1 LPLNEAL
8 GISRVHTLSHRLPK
22 RHRTHQLEAE
32 SVLAIQNAIPSTWVY
47 RTPEYDY
54 GIDGEIEIFDDEGI
68 ATGKKLLV
76 QLKATDE
83 KNIKKALKL
92 RLRIE
97 SANYFDSL
105 ENPVLVV
112 RYLSNNKKLYYRWFH
127 SFDQYY
133 EKVSDKSLAFNFE
146 EKCEWDENSKDNI
159 VTELDSY
166 YSIVKGKNPFPISI
180 PVYITSNS
188 PIANNII
195 SFVTEVNKKHKN
207 TNLVE
212 FSYER
217 EQSNFPP
224 NHLLISN
231 NELKVVLANK
241 TSTCLHFDST
251 DNIAFKDTISAN
263 FFVAVGMAIFYHGF
277 YVEASNLIVD
287 NLRESILKNDV
298 RAGTA
303 AIIGLI
309 KSRDLKRALE
319 LSETLFNDDDGI
331 NTAQMGLIE
340 IIRLYKIKSDEDID
354 LLSRFLDQ
362 ISKSLIDRE
371 ITSVAAMVE
380 YNHANKLRSN
390 NNFIKESVKHY
401 ILAAKLNPEYR
412 KRAYWNSELAGCLF
426 LLRKYKSSANLY
438 KTSLDIESN
447 HFIKGLYADSLMMSG
462 FYKLSLDTFH
472 EYFDEASD
480 KSFNCEWNLKALCLH
495 AIVDTL
501 GVSQQTRMLVE
512 NKLTKADYSNPDAL
526 INYIKTYDAL
536 STLCWFNIGVSSAE
550 KKEFRNA
557 QIEFLLSAL
566 ISESDSEA
574 WCNAFKCAMN
584 GDDNNILASIVE
596 CAQKKIGDSFFEYLS
611 NNLSESNPEGA
622 QGLDFLLLD
631 MMNAFKKQNKQT
643 NQIDIRLH
651 SPDGS
656 YEKQTT
662 GSV

>member
-1 LPLNEAL
+1 
-8 GISRVHTLSHRLPK
+8 LSHRLPK

-112 RYLSNNKKLYYRWFH
+112 RYLSSKKKLYYRWFH

-195 SFVTEVNKKHKN
+195 SFVAEVNKKHKN

-217 EQSNFPP
+217 EKSNCPP

-251 DNIAFKDTISAN
+251 DNIEFKDTISAN

-340 IIRLYKIKSDEDID
+340 IIRLYKIKSDEDIY

-362 ISKSLIDRE
+362 ISKSLIDRK

-380 YNHANKLRSN
+380 YNHANKLRAN
-390 NNFIKESVKHY
+390 NSFIKKSVKHY
-401 ILAAKLNPEYR
+401 ILAAKLDPEYR

-480 KSFNCEWNLKALCLH
+480 KGSSCEWNLKALCLH

-557 QIEFLLSAL
+557 QIAFLLSAL

-596 CAQKKIGDSFFEYLS
+596 CAQAKIGDSFFEYLS
-611 NNLSESNPEGA
+611 NNLSESNPEGS

>member
-1 LPLNEAL
+1 
-8 GISRVHTLSHRLPK
+8 LSHRLPK

-112 RYLSNNKKLYYRWFH
+112 RYLSSNKKLYYRWFH

-146 EKCEWDENSKDNI
+146 ERCEWDENSKDNI

-188 PIANNII
+188 PISNSII
-195 SFVTEVNKKHKN
+195 SFVAEVNKKHKN

-217 EQSNFPP
+217 EKSNFPP

-251 DNIAFKDTISAN
+251 DNAAFKDTISAN
-263 FFVAVGMAIFYHGF
+263 FFVAVGMAFFYHGF
-277 YVEASNLIVD
+277 YVESSNLIVD

-298 RAGTA
+298 RAGIA

-309 KSRDLKRALE
+309 KSRDLTRALE

-340 IIRLYKIKSDEDID
+340 IIRLYKIKSNEDIK

-362 ISKSLIDRE
+362 ISKSLITRG

-401 ILAAKLNPEYR
+401 ILAAKLEPEYR

-426 LLRKYKSSANLY
+426 LLRKYKSSSNLY

-472 EYFDEASD
+472 EYFDEGSEED
-480 KSFNCEWNLKALCLH
+480 SSCEWNLKALCLH

-501 GVSQQTRMLVE
+501 GVSHQTRMLVE
-512 NKLTKADYSNPDAL
+512 NKLAKADYNNPDAL
-526 INYIKTYDAL
+526 IHYIKTYDAL
-536 STLCWFNIGVSSAE
+536 SALCWFNLGISSADN
-550 KKEFRNA
+550 KEFRNA
-557 QIEFLLSAL
+557 QIAFLLSAL
-566 ISESDSEA
+566 INERDSEA

-584 GDDNNILASIVE
+584 GDDKNILAAIVE
-596 CAQKKIGDSFFEYLS
+596 CAQAKVGDSFFEYLS

-622 QGLDFLLLD
+622 EGLDFLLLD
-631 MMNAFKKQNKQT
+631 IMNVFKEQNKQT
-643 NQIDIRLH
+643 SQIDIRLH
-651 SPDGS
+651 NSDGS
-656 YEKQTT
+656 YETQTT